1 MSKKAIQKYLLYGE
15 LVCVLLMSCFFAY
28 RILTFSNSEPMGY
41 LLARLICF
49 VFALLI
55 FLQNIKSKV
64 TIWSPTFLA
73 VSYVLI
79 VTFNILI
86 VTKTSINDFTDAAL
100 WPLLFLTAYE
110 VTAQNC
116 ISEVSLFR
124 ILKITKIVCLGYSF
138 VLVIEHILG
147 IIPGTSEMFPTYVLL
162 ALVPFSLYEMDMEH
176 GIKFNVIYLICT
188 FLIMLMTSKRSCILV
203 LAVGIMGYFLVKAK
217 VQGRNVKAIVNRI
230 AKYIIA
236 IFAIFL
242 AMYFVTKLMKLDI
255 VERLNEMLNGDTNGR
270 SAIWENVL
278 EAFNA
283 STLSEKLIGHGY
295 HAFRFYKYSGYMYI
309 LNGNLAHTVYW
320 KSTFRSGGATAYI
333 KKKLASSDP
342 LMICRLGAEESR
354 TAVRWMKN
362 VPYEQRNIH
371 NIMYNAGVFPNDKET
386 IDEFCKIYTG
396 ALKDADGVFSWG
408 CKGECSLIKKYA
420 SPNVALLNN
429 AVNNILFYDDVW
441 TTALEGKKVLVIHP
455 FVDTIKKQYEK
466 RDKLF
471 ENSKLP
477 TFESLECVRAIQS
490 NAGENETIEF
500 SSYFDALESMKAEI
514 LKKDFQ
520 VALIAAGAYGLPLAA
535 YIKGLG
541 KQAIHMASNMQ
552 ILFGIRGKRWDNWPA
567 WAAHFNEYWVYPSE
581 NETPNGKKL

>member
-1 MSKKAIQKYLLYGE
+1 MEKQKYCEESYVDPDNQYYVKIENDVWICDGASILAGVTIGNGAVVAANALVTKDVPPYAIVAGVPAKIIGKRFEEEQINYLLSIKWWERDKKWLKNNCDLFADISTMMKELKKMSKKAIQKYLLYGE

-55 FLQNIKSKV
+55 ILQNIKSKV
-64 TIWSPTFLA
+64 TIWGPTFLA

-116 ISEVSLFR
+116 ISEVHLFR

-217 VQGRNVKAIVNRI
+217 VQGRNVKAIVNRM
-230 AKYIIA
+230 AKYILTILV
-236 IFAIFL
+236 IFL

-309 LNGNLAHTVYW
+309 LNGNLAHNDYLNTLYDYGIIGVAVYASFLLSMI
-320 KSTFRSGGATAYI
+320 KELLLLI
-333 KKKLASSDP
+333 KKKSEIAPAFTFSIVL
-342 LMICRLGAEESR
+342 LGFLTFVSYFGIESR
-354 TAVRWMKN
+354 IINYVAIFWGYTLAIKRFDIKN
-362 VPYEQRNIH
+362 
-371 NIMYNAGVFPNDKET
+371 
-386 IDEFCKIYTG
+386 
-396 ALKDADGVFSWG
+396 
-408 CKGECSLIKKYA
+408 
-420 SPNVALLNN
+420 
-429 AVNNILFYDDVW
+429 
-441 TTALEGKKVLVIHP
+441 
-455 FVDTIKKQYEK
+455 
-466 RDKLF
+466 
-471 ENSKLP
+471 
-477 TFESLECVRAIQS
+477 
-490 NAGENETIEF
+490 
-500 SSYFDALESMKAEI
+500 
-514 LKKDFQ
+514 
-520 VALIAAGAYGLPLAA
+520 
-535 YIKGLG
+535 
-541 KQAIHMASNMQ
+541 
-552 ILFGIRGKRWDNWPA
+552 
-567 WAAHFNEYWVYPSE
+567 
-581 NETPNGKKL
+581 

>member
-55 FLQNIKSKV
+55 ILQNIKSKV
-64 TIWSPTFLA
+64 TIWGPTFLA

-116 ISEVSLFR
+116 ISEVHLFR

-217 VQGRNVKAIVNRI
+217 VQGRNVKAIVNRM
-230 AKYIIA
+230 AKYILTILV
-236 IFAIFL
+236 IFL

-309 LNGNLAHTVYW
+309 LNGNLFYKIGVELGKLSSLIEKYTANLLGKDFTEEEFNEALRIEYAIIISKAQKL
-320 KSTFRSGGATAYI
+320 KSVKATQSFISGYKSMMEDAFKPKEDVAQTMLAWWEDGVLRQSREAINKLRKEHDKLLKDFTKEKLEQQETFFDLDTELTG
-333 KKKLASSDP
+333 
-342 LMICRLGAEESR
+342 
-354 TAVRWMKN
+354 KN
-362 VPYEQRNIH
+362 NDSNKELLLR
-371 NIMYNAGVFPNDKET
+371 MYNLVHKE
-386 IDEFCKIYTG
+386 
-396 ALKDADGVFSWG
+396 
-408 CKGECSLIKKYA
+408 
-420 SPNVALLNN
+420 N
-429 AVNNILFYDDVW
+429 
-441 TTALEGKKVLVIHP
+441 
-455 FVDTIKKQYEK
+455 
-466 RDKLF
+466 
-471 ENSKLP
+471 
-477 TFESLECVRAIQS
+477 
-490 NAGENETIEF
+490 
-500 SSYFDALESMKAEI
+500 
-514 LKKDFQ
+514 
-520 VALIAAGAYGLPLAA
+520 
-535 YIKGLG
+535 
-541 KQAIHMASNMQ
+541 
-552 ILFGIRGKRWDNWPA
+552 
-567 WAAHFNEYWVYPSE
+567 
-581 NETPNGKKL
+581 